1 MHTYYKAVQPDGT
14 DFFTGAVQ
22 WAPPEGYGGEWIVRH
37 PTATEIGTDAGSH
50 LSVSATPTDCL
61 GMEWPCRLFEVEA
74 VGETQPD
81 SSYENKVKG
90 VAFRVVRELD
100 AHRVFGPQGEYVAA
114 LIERVGRLTDA
125 ETDQLAAAAGAADW
139 GAAVDAAWAAAR
151 IAARDAAR
159 DAAGDAAGDAA
170 WDAAWGLLV
179 RDLIATEDYDTLTRA
194 WREVI
199 GPIHP
204 DDPDLRQP

>member
-1 MHTYYKAVQPDGT
+1 MLSYYKCVRLDGT

-22 WAPPEGYGGEWIVRH
+22 WAPPEGYEGEWIVRH
-37 PTATEIGTDAGSH
+37 PTATEIGTDAGSY
-50 LSVSATPTDCL
+50 LSVSTTPTDCL

-74 VGETQPD
+74 VGETQPGR
-81 SSYENKVKG
+81 YENKVKG

-125 ETDQLAAAAGAADW
+125 ETDQLAAAA
-139 GAAVDAAWAAAR
+139 WAAAR

-179 RDLIATEDYDTLTRA
+179 RDLLSPRRYDTLTRPWA
-194 WREVI
+194 SVI
-199 GPIHP
+199 GKVHP
-204 DDPDLRQP
+204 DDADIHSRT